1 MIPLDRFT
9 VVLDACTLLPML
21 VRDVL
26 LTLAGHE
33 FFNPKWSARIRAEWM
48 RNLSERLGERSFHSN
63 TVTQVQRIATAMDAA
78 FPDAAIEFECAE
90 AAILEPVHVKDRHVV
105 AAAMAVQADAIV
117 TFNIA
122 DFAVAHLK
130 EHLQIEVITPMISSW
145 ISSTFMKSAQFPHS
159 ANFAHENTSLGAHRI
174 DSTAAKERPCANFPM
189 VEHRGR
195 RRPDLKPEYHRAA
208 HRYAY

>member
-9 VVLDACTLLPML
+9 VVLDACTLFPML

-48 RNLSERLGERSFHSN
+48 RNLSERLGERSFHGN

-130 EHLQIEVITPMISSW
+130 EHLQIEVIHPDDFVMDPVDLHE
-145 ISSTFMKSAQFPHS
+145 KRAVSAFRELRARKQNPPWAPIELIQRLQRS
-159 ANFAHENTSLGAHRI
+159 GLVQTSLWL
-174 DSTAAKERPCANFPM
+174 STEDVVA
-189 VEHRGR
+189 
-195 RRPDLKPEYHRAA
+195 LI
-208 HRYAY
+208 

>member
-1 MIPLDRFT
+1 MIRLDRFT
-9 VVLDACTLLPML
+9 VVLDACTLFPML

-33 FFNPKWSARIRAEWM
+33 FYNPKWSARIRAEWM
-48 RNLSERLGERSFHSN
+48 RNLSERLGERSFHGN
-63 TVTQVQRIATAMDAA
+63 TGTPVQRIATAMDAA

-130 EHLQIEVITPMISSW
+130 EHLQIEVIHPDDFVMDLVDLHE
-145 ISSTFMKSAQFPHS
+145 KRAVSAFRELRARKQNPPWAPIELIQRLQRS
-159 ANFAHENTSLGAHRI
+159 GLVQTSLWL
-174 DSTAAKERPCANFPM
+174 STEDVVA
-189 VEHRGR
+189 
-195 RRPDLKPEYHRAA
+195 LI
-208 HRYAY
+208 

>member
-9 VVLDACTLLPML
+9 VVLDACTLFPML

-48 RNLSERLGERSFHSN
+48 RNLSERLDERSFDGI
-63 TVTQVQRIATAMDAA
+63 TVTRVQRIAAAMDAA

-117 TFNIA
+117 TFNIT
-122 DFAVAHLK
+122 DFAGAHLK
-130 EHLQIEVITPMISSW
+130 EHLQIEVILARYESEDYQNVSW
-145 ISSTFMKSAQFPHS
+145 DTLLKI
-159 ANFAHENTSLGAHRI
+159 L
-174 DSTAAKERPCANFPM
+174 ERLDVKIAGKM
-189 VEHRGR
+189 
-195 RRPDLKPEYHRAA
+195 DLNRQVA
-208 HRYAY
+208 